1 MLFKKNKDS
10 SRKYKLQYS
19 NGNFTRLIEAK
30 SPRTA
35 YRIALEEFSAYE
47 LLKREELGHL
57 TTNYVKVQPG
67 RPDKIGICTEN
78 VVNQWLAE
86 HRNNYKKSVLDDL
99 QLKYENTKLF
109 RRHFYDSSKKFPI
122 PVWVIVAI
130 VLVAIVCI
138 SVSIL
143 NVIRLEA

>member
-1 MLFKKNKDS
+1 M
-10 SRKYKLQYS
+10 QYS

-30 SPRTA
+30 SPRMA

-99 QLKYENTKLF
+99 QMKYESTKLLH
-109 RRHFYDSSKKFPI
+109 RFYGKSGKFPI
-122 PVWVIVAI
+122 PVWLII
-130 VLVAIVCI
+130 IIILVAIVCI
-138 SVSIL
+138 SISIL

>member
-1 MLFKKNKDS
+1 MLFTKKDM

-19 NGNFTRLIEAK
+19 NGSFTRLIKAPN
-30 SPRTA
+30 PRAA
-35 YRIALEEFSAYE
+35 YKTALEEFVGYD

-57 TTNYVKVQPG
+57 TTNYIKVQPG
-67 RPDKIGICTEN
+67 QPDKIGICTEN

-99 QLKYENTKLF
+99 QLKYESTKLLH
-109 RRHFYDSSKKFPI
+109 RFYGKSGKFPI
-122 PVWVIVAI
+122 PAWLII
-130 VLVAIVCI
+130 IIILVAIACITI
-138 SVSIL
+138 SVF